1 MRILQLAP
9 VWETVPPPA
18 YGGTE
23 SVISVL
29 TEELVRRGHD
39 VLLCASGDSQTS
51 ARLFSVVPE
60 SLRRAGLT
68 DSALQFAIVH
78 VAQSLGLADEY
89 DIVHNHSGPP
99 SELAMAHCHMLKVPM
114 LTTMHN
120 LLTEE
125 TGNIWRH
132 YSGWY
137 NAISETQV
145 ATLPSLPRARFGG
158 VVHNAIDVESFP
170 FEAQKSDYALFMGRI
185 GPEKAPHL
193 AIEASLQAGIRIV
206 VAGKISTPDEE
217 DYFNQQVA
225 PLLEREH
232 VSYYGEANAAQ
243 KRELFAGARA
253 LLMPLQWEEPFGLVM
268 AEAMACG
275 TPVIAFDRGA
285 AGELV
290 LPGETGFLVQDVE
303 EMADALRHAGE
314 LDPYRCR
321 SHVEEHFAPGAMTD
335 RYLEV
340 YQQMLKQPEA
350 DDDLA
355 PLATV

>member
-68 DSALQFAIVH
+68 ASALQFAIVH
-78 VAQSLGLADEY
+78 VAQSLAQAKDF

-99 SELAMAHCHMLKVPM
+99 SELAMAHCEMLSAPM

-137 NAISETQV
+137 NSISETQV
-145 ATLPSLPRARFGG
+145 ATLPALPRARFAG

-170 FEAQKSDYALFMGRI
+170 FEKQKSDYALFMGRI
-185 GPEKAPHL
+185 SAEKAPHL
-193 AIEASLQAGIRIV
+193 AIEAALQANSRIV
-206 VAGKISTPDEE
+206 IAGKISTPDEE
-217 DYFNQQVA
+217 EYFNDWIA
-225 PLLEREH
+225 PLIDNER
-232 VSYYGEANAAQ
+232 VRFFGEASAAE
-243 KRELFAGARA
+243 KRELFADARA

-268 AEAMACG
+268 VEAMACG

-285 AGELV
+285 AREIIVDGQ
-290 LPGETGFLVQDVE
+290 TGFLVEGVDA
-303 EMADALRHAGE
+303 MANALSQVGE
-314 LDPYRCR
+314 IDPRCCR
-321 SHVEEHFAPGAMTD
+321 DHVEGRFTPGPMTD

-340 YQQMLKQPEA
+340 YQQMLRQSEA

-355 PLATV
+355 PVATV